1 MIIPLKHL
9 YPVNGKGQPG
19 SVKMKSSVNRILS
32 PDLKVIS
39 PFPSQAQMTMSFV
52 RNMKSSQTV
61 RREVDAVELSSKG
74 PVMNAGL
81 LGLDGHFISQS
92 LHLVH

>member
-1 MIIPLKHL
+1 
-9 YPVNGKGQPG
+9 
-19 SVKMKSSVNRILS
+19 MKSSADRILS
-32 PDLKVIS
+32 PDLRVIS

-61 RREVDAVELSSKG
+61 RREVDVVELSSKG
-74 PVMNAGL
+74 PEMNAGL
-81 LGLDGHFISQS
+81 LALDGHSISQS